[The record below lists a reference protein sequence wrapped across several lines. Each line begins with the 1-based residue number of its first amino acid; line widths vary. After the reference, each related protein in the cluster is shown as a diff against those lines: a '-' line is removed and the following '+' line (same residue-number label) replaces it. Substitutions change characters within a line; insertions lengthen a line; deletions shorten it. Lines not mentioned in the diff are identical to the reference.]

1 MELGEIWKTQR
12 IDRGFTL
19 VELVITLAIVAIL
32 ASVAM
37 PMLKV
42 SVQRSKEAELRA
54 NLRQIRDALDA
65 YKKAYD
71 EGRVE
76 LKSID
81 KSGYPPNLEILVQG
95 IEDKSVPDGKKKIR
109 FLRRIPPDP
118 MQPRNDSSSEAN
130 SLNNTWGLRSYASE
144 ADNPTAG
151 NDVYDVYSLSPL
163 KGTNGIPYA
172 KW

>member
-1 MELGEIWKTQR
+1 MR
-12 IDRGFTL
+12 IGRGFTL

-42 SVQRSKEAELRA
+42 SVQRSKEAELKA

-81 KSGYPPNLEILVQG
+81 KSGYPPNLDVLVNG

-109 FLRRIPPDP
+109 FLRRIPQDP
-118 MQPRNDSSSEAN
+118 MRSRDDSSSREN
-130 SLNNTWGLRSYASE
+130 SRSDLWGLRSYASE
-144 ADNPTAG
+144 TDNPTAG
-151 NDVYDVYSLSPL
+151 EDVYDVYSLSPL
-163 KGTNGIPYA
+163 TGTNGIPYA

>member
-1 MELGEIWKTQR
+1 MR
-12 IDRGFTL
+12 IGRGFTL
-19 VELVITLAIVAIL
+19 VELVITLALVAIL

-54 NLRQIRDALDA
+54 NLRQIRDAIDA
-65 YKKAYD
+65 YKKAYE
-71 EGRVE
+71 EGKVE

-81 KSGYPPNLEILVQG
+81 KSGYPPNLDILVEG

-109 FLRRIPPDP
+109 FLRRIPQDP
-118 MQPRNDSSSEAN
+118 MRSRDESSSAETSRADF
-130 SLNNTWGLRSYASE
+130 WGLRSYASE

-151 NDVYDVYSLSPL
+151 EDVYDVYSLSPL
-163 KGTNGIPYA
+163 TGTNGIPYA

>member
-1 MELGEIWKTQR
+1 MR
-12 IDRGFTL
+12 IGRGFTL

-42 SVQRSKEAELRA
+42 SVQRNKEAELRT

-71 EGRVE
+71 DGRVG

-81 KSGYPPNLEILVQG
+81 KSGYPPNLDVLVDA

-109 FLRRIPPDP
+109 FLRRIPRDP
-118 MQPRNDSSSEAN
+118 MRSRDDSSSREN
-130 SLNNTWGLRSYASE
+130 SRSDFWGLRSYASDT
-144 ADNPTAG
+144 DNPTAG
-151 NDVYDVYSLSPL
+151 EDVYDVYSLSPL
-163 KGTNGIPYA
+163 TGTNGIPYA

>member
-1 MELGEIWKTQR
+1 MRTG
-12 IDRGFTL
+12 RGFTL
-19 VELVITLAIVAIL
+19 VELVITVAIVAIL

-54 NLRQIRDALDA
+54 NLRQIRDAIDA

-81 KSGYPPNLEILVQG
+81 KSGYPPNLDVLVEG

-109 FLRRIPPDP
+109 FLRRIPQDP
-118 MQPRNDSSSEAN
+118 MRSRDDSSSSESSRADF
-130 SLNNTWGLRSYASE
+130 WGLRSYASE

-151 NDVYDVYSLSPL
+151 EDVYDVYSLSPL
-163 KGTNGIPYA
+163 RGTNGIPYA

>member
-1 MELGEIWKTQR
+1 MR
-12 IDRGFTL
+12 IGRGFTL

-42 SVQRSKEAELRA
+42 SVQRSKEAELKA

-81 KSGYPPNLEILVQG
+81 KSGYPPNLDVLVNG

-109 FLRRIPPDP
+109 FLRRIPQDP
-118 MQPRNDSSSEAN
+118 MRSRDDSSSREN
-130 SLNNTWGLRSYASE
+130 SRSDFWGLRSYASE
-144 ADNPTAG
+144 TDNPTAG
-151 NDVYDVYSLSPL
+151 EDVYDVYSLSPL
-163 KGTNGIPYA
+163 TGTNGIPYA

>member
-1 MELGEIWKTQR
+1 MR
-12 IDRGFTL
+12 IGRGFTL

-42 SVQRSKEAELRA
+42 SVQRSKEAELKA

-76 LKSID
+76 LKNID
-81 KSGYPPNLEILVQG
+81 KSGYPPNLDVLVNG
-95 IEDKSVPDGKKKIR
+95 IVDKSVPDGKKKIR
-109 FLRRIPPDP
+109 FLRRIPQDP
-118 MQPRNDSSSEAN
+118 MRSRDDSSSREN
-130 SLNNTWGLRSYASE
+130 SRSDFWGLRSYSSE
-144 ADNPTAG
+144 TDNPTAG
-151 NDVYDVYSLSPL
+151 EDVYDVYSLSPL
-163 KGTNGIPYA
+163 TGTNGIPYA